1 MKILI
6 LGTARH
12 GKDSLAELLNEY
24 FGMTYKSSSE
34 MANEMFIYEI
44 IKDEYNYNSIEE
56 CFEDRVNHRSLW
68 YKLICFYN
76 REDKAKLAK
85 DIISKYDCYVG
96 MRDYEEFKASKNLF
110 DIIIWVDASKR
121 LGNSEITNKISIED
135 AHIVVHNNGTFE
147 EFQEK
152 AKVIGKLLFKN
163 VKKKNKES
171 FIAKV
176 L

>member
-6 LGTARH
+6 LGNMRS
-12 GKDSLAELLNEY
+12 GKDTLAELLNEY
-24 FGMTYKSSSE
+24 FGMTYRSSSE
-34 MANEMFIYEI
+34 MANELFIYDT
-44 IKDEYNYNSIEE
+44 IKDEYGYQSIEE

-68 YKLICFYN
+68 YKLICFFN
-76 REDKAKLAK
+76 KEDKSKLAK
-85 DIISKYDCYVG
+85 AILKENDCYVG
-96 MRDYEEFKASKNLF
+96 MRDLEEFEASKHLF

-152 AKVIGKLLFKN
+152 AKVIGKLLFK
-163 VKKKNKES
+163 K
-171 FIAKV
+171 
-176 L
+176 